1 MGVRVRASAAG
12 LLLWRGLV
20 TADGSGEI
28 HFDTQYHRGPVFETV
43 FPGELQGRHH
53 LGKQPVSVHAVAPGE
68 VGEIRRGAPA
78 GLALAQNAG
87 TGCYDRTVV
96 QALAQTENLRRIE
109 PAFIVNLL
117 KF

>member
-28 HFDTQYHRGPVFETV
+28 HFDTQYHRGPVLEAV

-53 LGKQPVSVHAVAPGE
+53 LGEQPVFVHAITPGE
-68 VGEIRRGAPA
+68 VRKVGRGAP
-78 GLALAQNAG
+78 GRLALAQNANAG
-87 TGCYDRTVV
+87 RNPRSEEHTSELQSRPQLV
-96 QALAQTENLRRIE
+96 
-109 PAFIVNLL
+109 
-117 KF
+117 